1 LNQPV
6 PQPVPF
12 CRQPLQA
19 GASVNDIM
27 GGMFGEVGDL
37 IEIQTRVVQR

>member
-1 LNQPV
+1 MTGRPGD
-6 PQPVPF
+6 
-12 CRQPLQA
+12 PLQA